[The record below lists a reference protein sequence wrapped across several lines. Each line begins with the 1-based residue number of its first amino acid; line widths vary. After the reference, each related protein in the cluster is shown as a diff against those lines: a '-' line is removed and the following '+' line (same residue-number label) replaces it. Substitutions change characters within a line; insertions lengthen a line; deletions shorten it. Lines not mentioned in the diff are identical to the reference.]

1 MVPDVDA
8 TVSLASNCCN
18 WLVPCLVP
26 TEPLLL
32 QVAVAEL
39 VDVDG
44 EDVAGYG
51 GGGAVG
57 VCCCCCG
64 GGAYWIQ
71 DEARGDASSELP
83 PLPVPD
89 VAVDVEAVACVE
101 LLVWWFSV

>member
-1 MVPDVDA
+1 MAPDVDA
-8 TVSLASNCCN
+8 TGSLASNCCN
-18 WLVPCLVP
+18 WLGTCLVP
-26 TEPLLL
+26 PEPLLL

-64 GGAYWIQ
+64 GGAYWIH
-71 DEARGDASSELP
+71 DEAKVEASSELP
-83 PLPVPD
+83 EPD
-89 VAVDVEAVACVE
+89 VAVDVDAVACVE

>member
-8 TVSLASNCCN
+8 AVSLASNCCN

-26 TEPLLL
+26 PEPLLL

-64 GGAYWIQ
+64 GGAYWIH
-71 DEARGDASSELP
+71 DEARGEASSELP

-89 VAVDVEAVACVE
+89 VAVDVEAVACDE

>member
-1 MVPDVDA
+1 MVP
-8 TVSLASNCCN
+8 
-18 WLVPCLVP
+18 P
-26 TEPLLL
+26 EPLLL
-32 QVAVAEL
+32 QVAVTEL

-64 GGAYWIQ
+64 GGAYWIH
-71 DEARGDASSELP
+71 DEARGEPSSELP
-83 PLPVPD
+83 ALPVPD